1 MNSFKSHFKFS
12 KQERSGIFFLLLII
26 VILQVGY
33 VIYSKVASRNSAKLL
48 KVDDATQAQ
57 IDALKETA
65 NQKDRLIIYP
75 FNPNYIT
82 DYKGYTLG
90 MSVLEIDRLHQ
101 FRAANKFINSVQDF
115 QQVTMVSDSLL
126 NKISPYF
133 KFPDWVKKAKDPI
146 KVMVGDLEGNLTS
159 GAITVKDINTVTAI
173 ELQEVNGVGE
183 KLSARIVKFRDRLG
197 GFVDDVQVSEVYGL
211 EPAVVQRITKKFKV
225 LAPPEISKININ
237 TASASEMAQLV
248 YLSYA
253 VSKAIVLYREENK
266 GIHSFEEL
274 KNIEG
279 FPSEKISRIS
289 LYLLL

>member
-26 VILQVGY
+26 VALQVSY
-33 VIYSKVASRNSAKLL
+33 LVYSKAVNNHSAKLL
-48 KVDDATQAQ
+48 KVDEATQAQ
-57 IDALKETA
+57 IDALKKSA
-65 NQKDRLIIYP
+65 SQKDTLVIYP

-90 MSVLEIDRLHQ
+90 LSVIEIDRLHQ
-101 FRAANKFINSVQDF
+101 FRAADKFINSVQDF
-115 QQVTMVSDSLL
+115 QKVTLVSDSLL
-126 NKISPYF
+126 DKISPYF
-133 KFPDWVKKAKDPI
+133 KFPNWVKKAK
-146 KVMVGDLEGNLTS
+146 TS
-159 GAITVKDINTVTAI
+159 NSLLVQDSERGVKANAVHVKDINLATAL
-173 ELQEVNGVGE
+173 ELKEVNGVGD

-197 GFVDDVQVSEVYGL
+197 GFVDDEQVSEVYGL

-225 LAPPEISKININ
+225 LIPPLINKININ

-248 YLSYA
+248 YLNYT

-279 FPSEKISRIS
+279 FPSEKINRIS

>member
-1 MNSFKSHFKFS
+1 M
-12 KQERSGIFFLLLII
+12 
-26 VILQVGY
+26 
-33 VIYSKVASRNSAKLL
+33 IYSKVACLNSAKLL

-183 KLSARIVKFRDRLG
+183 KLSARIIKFRDRLG
-197 GFVDDVQVSEVYGL
+197 GFVDVEQVSEVYGL

-225 LAPPEISKININ
+225 LIPPLINKININ

-248 YLSYA
+248 YLNYT

-279 FPSEKISRIS
+279 FPSEKINRIS

>member
-26 VILQVGY
+26 VALQVSY
-33 VIYSKVASRNSAKLL
+33 LVYSKAVNNHSAKLL
-48 KVDDATQAQ
+48 KVDEATQAQ
-57 IDALKETA
+57 IDALKKSA
-65 NQKDRLIIYP
+65 SQKDTLVIYP

-90 MSVLEIDRLHQ
+90 LSVIEIDRLHQ
-101 FRAANKFINSVQDF
+101 FRAADKFINSVQDF
-115 QQVTMVSDSLL
+115 QKVTLVSDSLL
-126 NKISPYF
+126 DKISPYF
-133 KFPDWVKKAKDPI
+133 KFPNWVKKAK
-146 KVMVGDLEGNLTS
+146 TS
-159 GAITVKDINTVTAI
+159 NSLLVQDSERGVKANAVHVKDINLATAL
-173 ELQEVNGVGE
+173 ELKEVNGVGD

-197 GFVDDVQVSEVYGL
+197 GFVDDEQVSEVYGL

-225 LAPPEISKININ
+225 LIPPLINKINVN

-248 YLSYA
+248 YLNYT

-279 FPSEKISRIS
+279 FPSEKINRIS

>member
-26 VILQVGY
+26 VALQVSY
-33 VIYSKVASRNSAKLL
+33 LVYSKAVNNHSAKLL
-48 KVDDATQAQ
+48 KVDEATQAQ
-57 IDALKETA
+57 IDTLKKSA
-65 NQKDRLIIYP
+65 SQKDTLVIYP

-90 MSVLEIDRLHQ
+90 LSVMEIDRLHQ
-101 FRAANKFINSVQDF
+101 FRAADKFINSVQDF
-115 QQVTMVSDSLL
+115 QKVTLVSDSLL
-126 NKISPYF
+126 DKISPYF
-133 KFPDWVKKAKDPI
+133 KFPNWVKKAKTSNSLLVKDS
-146 KVMVGDLEGNLTS
+146 EGSFKTNVVH
-159 GAITVKDINTVTAI
+159 VKDINLATAL
-173 ELQEVNGVGE
+173 ELKEVNGVGD
-183 KLSARIVKFRDRLG
+183 KLSARIIKFRDRLG
-197 GFVDDVQVSEVYGL
+197 GFVDDEQVSEVYGL

-225 LAPPEISKININ
+225 LIPPLINKININ

-248 YLSYA
+248 YLNYT

-279 FPSEKISRIS
+279 FPSEKINRIS

>member
-26 VILQVGY
+26 VALQVSY
-33 VIYSKVASRNSAKLL
+33 LVYSKAVNNHSAKLL
-48 KVDDATQAQ
+48 KVDEATQAQ
-57 IDALKETA
+57 IDALKKSA
-65 NQKDRLIIYP
+65 SQKGTLVIYP

-90 MSVLEIDRLHQ
+90 LSVIEIDRLHQ
-101 FRAANKFINSVQDF
+101 FRAADKFINSVQDF
-115 QQVTMVSDSLL
+115 QKVTLVSDSLL
-126 NKISPYF
+126 DKISPYF
-133 KFPDWVKKAKDPI
+133 KFPNWVKKAKTSNSLLVQDS
-146 KVMVGDLEGNLTS
+146 EGSFKTNVVH
-159 GAITVKDINTVTAI
+159 VKDINLATAL
-173 ELQEVNGVGE
+173 ELKEVNGVGD

-197 GFVDDVQVSEVYGL
+197 GFVDDEQVSEVYGL

-225 LAPPEISKININ
+225 LIPPLINKINVN

-248 YLSYA
+248 YLNYT
-253 VSKAIVLYREENK
+253 VSKAIVVYREENK

-279 FPSEKISRIS
+279 FPSEKINRIS

>member
-26 VILQVGY
+26 VALQVSY
-33 VIYSKVASRNSAKLL
+33 LVYSKAVNNHSAKLL
-48 KVDDATQAQ
+48 KVDEATQAQ
-57 IDALKETA
+57 IDALKKSA
-65 NQKDRLIIYP
+65 SQKGTLVIYP

-90 MSVLEIDRLHQ
+90 LSVIEIDRLHQ
-101 FRAANKFINSVQDF
+101 FRAADKFINSVQDF
-115 QQVTMVSDSLL
+115 QKVTLVSDSLL
-126 NKISPYF
+126 DKISPYF
-133 KFPDWVKKAKDPI
+133 KFPNWVKKAK
-146 KVMVGDLEGNLTS
+146 TS
-159 GAITVKDINTVTAI
+159 NSLLVQDSERGVKANAVHVKDINLATAL
-173 ELQEVNGVGE
+173 ELKEVNGVGD

-197 GFVDDVQVSEVYGL
+197 GFVDDEQVSEVYGL

-225 LAPPEISKININ
+225 LIPPLINKINVN

-248 YLSYA
+248 YLNYT
-253 VSKAIVLYREENK
+253 VSKAIVVYREENK

-279 FPSEKISRIS
+279 FPSEKINRIS

>member
-26 VILQVGY
+26 VALQVSY
-33 VIYSKVASRNSAKLL
+33 LVYSKAVNNHSAKLL
-48 KVDDATQAQ
+48 KVDEATQAQ
-57 IDALKETA
+57 IDALKKSA
-65 NQKDRLIIYP
+65 SQKDTLVIYP

-90 MSVLEIDRLHQ
+90 LSVIEIDRLHQ
-101 FRAANKFINSVQDF
+101 FRAADKFINSVQDF
-115 QQVTMVSDSLL
+115 QKVTLVSDSLL
-126 NKISPYF
+126 DKISPYF
-133 KFPDWVKKAKDPI
+133 KFPNWVKKAK
-146 KVMVGDLEGNLTS
+146 TS
-159 GAITVKDINTVTAI
+159 NSLLVQDSERGVKANAVYVKDINLATAL
-173 ELQEVNGVGE
+173 ELKEVNGVGD
-183 KLSARIVKFRDRLG
+183 KLSARIIKFRDRLG
-197 GFVDDVQVSEVYGL
+197 GFVDDEQVSEVYGL

-225 LAPPEISKININ
+225 LIPPLINKININ

-248 YLSYA
+248 YLNYT

-279 FPSEKISRIS
+279 FPSEKINRIS

>member
-1 MNSFKSHFKFS
+1 MNPFKSHFKFS

-26 VILQVGY
+26 VALQVGY
-33 VIYSKVASRNSAKLL
+33 LVYSKVANNHSAKLL
-48 KVDDATQAQ
+48 KVDETTQVQ
-57 IDALKETA
+57 IDALKKSA
-65 NQKDRLIIYP
+65 RQKDSLVIYP

-90 MSVLEIDRLHQ
+90 LSVIEIDRLHQ
-101 FRAANKFINSVQDF
+101 FRAADKFINSVQDF
-115 QQVTMVSDSLL
+115 QKVTLVSDSLL

-133 KFPDWVKKAKDPI
+133 KFPDWVKKPKTSNSLLVKDS
-146 KVMVGDLEGNLTS
+146 EGSFKSNVVH
-159 GAITVKDINTVTAI
+159 VKDINLATAL
-173 ELQEVNGVGE
+173 ELKEVNGVGD
-183 KLSARIVKFRDRLG
+183 KLSARIIKFRDRLG
-197 GFVDDVQVSEVYGL
+197 GFVDDEQVSEVYGL

-225 LAPPEISKININ
+225 LIPPLINKININ

-248 YLSYA
+248 YLNYT
-253 VSKAIVLYREENK
+253 VSKAIVVYREENK

-279 FPSEKISRIS
+279 FPSEKINRIS